1 MMTTSTPASAQPDP
15 SQPAQ
20 TPRTFHTLTA
30 IGVLLFLAG
39 AVLPL
44 IFAPHVW
51 FVVTR
56 WAGLAAIAAGGWRR
70 PSLTYWIFFAMLLG
84 GEIGLD
90 RPRLAE
96 HLRVFSDIFL
106 RLIKVIVAP
115 LIFGTLVTGIAG
127 HGNLRSVGRIG
138 VKSLIYFEIVTTLAL
153 FIGLGAINISRAGE
167 GLTVAVAA
175 ATSMEPAPSAGPL
188 HWDDFLLHIFPE
200 NLAKSVAE
208 NQILQVAVFSVLFGI
223 ALGRLSET
231 KRAPMLSFCES
242 LTAVMFA
249 LTNLVMYF
257 APVGVGAAIA
267 YTVGHMGIVVLL
279 PLGKLLLTGY
289 GALAFFLLA
298 VLLPI
303 ALFARLPI
311 GRFVRAVAEP
321 ATIAFA
327 TSASEAALPRAME
340 SMEAFGVP
348 RRIVAFVI
356 PAGYSFNLDGSTLY
370 LAVASIFVA
379 QVAGIQLTWLQQL
392 FMVFTLMLTSKG
404 VAGVPRAVLVVL
416 LATAATFHLPTEP
429 IFIILG
435 IDALMDMARTAVNV
449 IGNCLACAVIARWEG
464 ELDTSSASAAWPIQ

>member
-1 MMTTSTPASAQPDP
+1 MMTTATPASSQPDH

-20 TPRTFHTLTA
+20 TTRAFRALSA
-30 IGVLLFLAG
+30 IGVLLFLIG
-39 AVLPL
+39 AVLSF
-44 IFAPHVW
+44 IFAPSAW
-51 FVVTR
+51 FTVAR
-56 WAGLAAIAAGGWRR
+56 WIALAVIAAGGSRK

-90 RPRLAE
+90 RPQFAE

-138 VKSLIYFEIVTTLAL
+138 VKSLIYFEVVTTVAL
-153 FIGLGAINISRAGE
+153 FIGLGAINLSRAGE
-167 GLTVAVAA
+167 GLTLTA
-175 ATSMEPAPSAGPL
+175 ATTATELAPSVAPL

-223 ALGRLSET
+223 ALARLSES
-231 KRAPMLSFCES
+231 KRAPMLGFCES
-242 LTAVMFA
+242 LTATMFA
-249 LTNLVMYF
+249 FTNLVMYF
-257 APVGVGAAIA
+257 TPVGVGAAMA
-267 YTVGHMGIVVLL
+267 FTVGHMGIAVLL

-289 GALAFFLLA
+289 GALLFFVLA

-303 ALFARLPI
+303 ALLARLPL

-321 ATIAFA
+321 GTIAFA
-327 TSASEAALPRAME
+327 TSTSEAALPRAME

-348 RRIVAFVI
+348 RRIVAFVM

-370 LAVASIFVA
+370 LAVASVFAA
-379 QVAGIQLTWLQQL
+379 QAAGIEMSLPQQIIMML
-392 FMVFTLMLTSKG
+392 TLMITSKG
-404 VAGVPRAVLVVL
+404 VAGVPRASLVI
-416 LATAATFHLPTEP
+416 LAGTLAMYGLPLAA
-429 IFIILG
+429 IAIILG
-435 IDALMDMARTAVNV
+435 VDELMDMART
-449 IGNCLACAVIARWEG
+449 
-464 ELDTSSASAAWPIQ
+464 T